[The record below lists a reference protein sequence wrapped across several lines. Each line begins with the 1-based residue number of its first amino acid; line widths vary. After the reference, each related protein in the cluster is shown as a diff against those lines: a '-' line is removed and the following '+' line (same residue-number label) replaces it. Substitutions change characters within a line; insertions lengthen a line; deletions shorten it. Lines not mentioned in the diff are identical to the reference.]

1 MRETI
6 EIQTWLSPA
15 LTPVLSNRDYERFAG
30 DLRSIDAML
39 RQSALEPMA
48 VEFALEGLGE
58 DAGHRQRRGRA
69 EFAVFALRA
78 EILRHLLG
86 MPSFAAYSTTLASS
100 DLLSEFC
107 GCRSIAGIKWTSKSS
122 LQRAASLF
130 SDEQLRELNVL
141 LVQTAGSSDYCAML
155 GLERAADLSVCLI
168 DSTCLEAD
176 VHHPTDWVLLRDVA
190 RTLLKAVELIRRE
203 GLRNRMAE
211 GPEELMRQMN
221 RLCIEMTHTARKPG
235 SKKARKRAF
244 RKMKRLLKRVG
255 RHARAHRD
263 LLDGLFARTGL
274 SRAQADKV
282 AARVDEMLAL
292 IPQVCR
298 QAHERV
304 VGGRQVPN
312 AEKILSAYDPDI
324 DVVVRGKAGASVEFG
339 NELSLAESPEGL
351 IMDYFLYGKGAPGEG
366 EKMRR
371 SVERQQELE
380 VDDDLEALVGDR
392 GYDGKRNVDTLEEQG
407 IASMICPKDPA
418 KLAERLEDP
427 EFSLWQRRRG
437 GTEARIAIL
446 KNHGGG
452 RVWRAKGL
460 GSRRQCLGWSV
471 LAHNLAW
478 ARRRQKAQG
487 SQAPPKAA

>member
-1 MRETI
+1 MSDTI
-6 EIQTWLSPA
+6 AIQTLLSPA
-15 LTPVLSNRDYERFAG
+15 LTPVLSNRDYDRFAE
-30 DLRSIDAML
+30 DLRSIDEML
-39 RQSALEPMA
+39 RKSALESMA
-48 VEFALEGLGE
+48 VEFALEGIGE
-58 DAGHRQRRGRA
+58 DPGDRRRRGRA

-86 MPSFAAYSTTLASS
+86 MPGFAAYSTTLASS
-100 DLLSEFC
+100 DLLSDFC
-107 GCRSIAGIKWTSKSS
+107 GCRSLLGIRWTSKSS
-122 LQRAASLF
+122 LQRASSLF
-130 SDEQLRELNVL
+130 SDEQLRQINAL
-141 LVQTAGSSDYCAML
+141 LVQTAGSSEHCSML
-155 GLERAADLSVCLI
+155 GLREAADLSVCLI

-190 RTLLKAVELIRRE
+190 RTLLKAVKLIRRE
-203 GLRNRMAE
+203 GLRNRMSE
-211 GPEELMRQMN
+211 GPEELMREMN

-235 SKKARKRAF
+235 SRKPRKRAF

-255 RHARAHRD
+255 AHGKAHRD
-263 LLDGLFARTGL
+263 LLDDRFAQTGL
-274 SRAQADKV
+274 SRAQAGRV
-282 AARVDEMLAL
+282 VARVDEMLAL
-292 IPQVCR
+292 IPRVCK

-312 AEKILSAYDPDI
+312 AEKILSAYDADI

-371 SVERQQELE
+371 SLERQRALE
-380 VDDDLEALVGDR
+380 VDDELEAVVGDR
-392 GYDGKRNVDTLEEQG
+392 GYDGKRNLDTLEEQG
-407 IASMICPKDPA
+407 IASMICPRDPA

-460 GSRRQCLGWSV
+460 CSRRKCLGWSV

-478 ARRRQKAQG
+478 TRRRQAEQA
-487 SQAPPKAA
+487 SQASPKAA